1 MQHTAGLDNF
11 AFFNLSQIDW
21 YCCTC
26 GSYHISHALDPS
38 LSVTENEAVR
48 NWLLVED
55 DVFCRQV
62 AKAVGND
69 GISKLVASYKAS
81 GDNYEAANAQW
92 TTATTVYSRGSGRME
107 APLHEIL
114 LLLEQSIESGRDFS
128 SVQQL
133 AYDANGELVHSVP
146 VSQSHFFAP

>member
-1 MQHTAGLDNF
+1 MK
-11 AFFNLSQIDW
+11 
-21 YCCTC
+21 
-26 GSYHISHALDPS
+26 
-38 LSVTENEAVR
+38 

-92 TTATTVYSRGSGRME
+92 TTVSSRGQQPSALE

-128 SVQQL
+128 SVQRL
-133 AYDANGELVHSVP
+133 AYDANGELVHACPSLNLTSLHP
-146 VSQSHFFAP
+146 KSCCSESQKLEARTGRWLQIG

>member
-1 MQHTAGLDNF
+1 M
-11 AFFNLSQIDW
+11 
-21 YCCTC
+21 
-26 GSYHISHALDPS
+26 
-38 LSVTENEAVR
+38 TENEAVK

-81 GDNYEAANAQW
+81 GNNYEAANAQW
-92 TTATTVYSRGSGRME
+92 TTVSSRGSGLVE

-114 LLLEQSIESGRDFS
+114 LLLEKSIASGRDFS

-133 AYDANGELVHSVP
+133 AYDANGELVHACPSLNLTSLHP
-146 VSQSHFFAP
+146 KSCCSESQKLEARTGRWLQIGWKRSRKTTLGCD